1 MSTRINK
8 YLSEVGFCSRRQAD
22 RYIEQGL
29 VKINGRQAVIG
40 DQVLE
45 NDVVTFEGKA
55 LKPREQHVYIALNK
69 PVGIV
74 STTDQS
80 IKGNMIDFINYP
92 SRIFHIGRLDKD
104 SEGLILLTN
113 HGDIVNQILRAENAH
128 EKEYIVEVDRVLSQD
143 FATKMSNGVPILNTI
158 TKPCVVKQ
166 LGPKRFKIILT
177 EGLNRQ
183 IRRMAEYF
191 GYTVT
196 SLKRVRIMNIKL
208 DIPVGEYRYLSQN
221 EKDELFELLGRQTSK

>member
-55 LKPREQHVYIALNK
+55 LKPREQRVYIALNK

>member
-8 YLSEVGFCSRRQAD
+8 YLSEIGFCSRRQAD

-29 VKINGRQAVIG
+29 VSINGRQAVIG

-45 NDVVTFEGKA
+45 NDVVSFEGKP
-55 LKPREQHVYIALNK
+55 LKAKDKYVYIALNK

-92 SRIFHIGRLDKD
+92 LRIFHIGRLDKD

-113 HGDIVNQILRAENAH
+113 HGDIVNEILRAENAH

-143 FATKMSNGVPILNTI
+143 FTTNMSKGVPILNTV
-158 TKPCVVKQ
+158 TKPCIVKQ

-191 GYTVT
+191 GYKVT

-208 DIPVGEYRYLSQN
+208 DIPVGEYRYLTQN
-221 EKDELFELLGRQTSK
+221 EIDELFKLLGRSTSK